1 MTDPAPRT
9 FSFSRWFPFAV
20 AACLM
25 ALAVGQAAAIF
36 RLHAELRALQAE
48 ADAASTQAARLRES
62 YALLSLRLAQLD
74 VRDPAYAAGKV
85 LVAWDASQHRGAV
98 ALQGVPPAPAG
109 HDYELWV
116 LDPNALSPVCAGI
129 VTAHGPF
136 SRTAGQCNRPG
147 LPVVTRTTGRQ
158 RRPDG
163 AHSFLLSLR
172 LSKG

>member
-129 VTAHGPF
+129 VTGSRPF
-136 SRTAGQCNRPG
+136 SVPPVSVTAPG
-147 LPVVTRTTGRQ
+147 
-158 RRPDG
+158 
-163 AHSFLLSLR
+163 FLLSLEPQGGSAAPTEPI
-172 LSKG
+172 LFAVAPAQ